1 MGMVTETTNLSSVN
15 ALTDNT
21 AKEAISKLEN
31 RRIEIIQSVI
41 QKKRGHEVLGYSGF
55 GDTGVPRVKDT
66 SQVW

>member
-1 MGMVTETTNLSSVN
+1 MKGYNGDDNRDASVN

-41 QKKRGHEVLGYSGF
+41 QKKRGREVL
-55 GDTGVPRVKDT
+55 
-66 SQVW
+66 

>member
-31 RRIEIIQSVI
+31 MRIEIIQSVI
-41 QKKRGHEVLGYSGF
+41 QKKRGHEVL
-55 GDTGVPRVKDT
+55 
-66 SQVW
+66 